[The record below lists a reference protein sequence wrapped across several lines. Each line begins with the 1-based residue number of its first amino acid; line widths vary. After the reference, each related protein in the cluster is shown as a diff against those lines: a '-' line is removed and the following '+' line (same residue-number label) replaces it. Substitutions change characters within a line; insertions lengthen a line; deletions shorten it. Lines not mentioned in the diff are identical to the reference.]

1 MKPGLAA
8 ICLWA
13 ALAAPAEASD
23 PVVVL
28 QETRTP
34 VVSNKHRGIQ
44 HVVLLKNVSPY
55 PVRGLRVTVEFYDFF
70 DKLLLVRRGTPVPS
84 SLRPGDTATLS
95 LPVPAL
101 EAARKTRYRFE
112 YGGGPPRGGRPGPRR
127 GGGVPAGRGRPTE
140 PKPPSP

>member
-8 ICLWA
+8 MCLWA

-23 PVVVL
+23 PVVVV

-34 VVSNKHRGIQ
+34 
-44 HVVLLKNVSPY
+44 Y
-55 PVRGLRVTVEFYDFF
+55 F
-70 DKLLLVRRGTPVPS
+70 DKLLLVRRGAPVPS

-112 YGGGPPRGGRPGPRR
+112 YAGGPPHGGRPGPRR

-140 PKPPSP
+140 PKPSSP

>member
-8 ICLWA
+8 MCLWA

-34 VVSNKHRGIQ
+34 VVSKKHRGIQ

-55 PVRGLRVTVEFYDFF
+55 SVRGLRVTVEFYDFF
-70 DKLLLVRRGTPVPS
+70 DKLLLVRRGAPVPS

-112 YGGGPPRGGRPGPRR
+112 YAGGPPHGGRPGPRR
-127 GGGVPAGRGRPTE
+127 GGGVPAGKGRPTE
-140 PKPPSP
+140 PKPSSP